1 MNRLLALLKRTWVD
15 WAVFVYMVVTAS
27 RCRSPFLVVIF
38 TVVALVAAVVGV
50 RKTWQVIR
58 PVTEDELV
66 VS

>member
-1 MNRLLALLKRTWVD
+1 MNRLVALLKRTWVD

-27 RCRSPFLVVIF
+27 RCNSPFLVVIF

-58 PVTEDELV
+58 PVRSEQ
-66 VS
+66 